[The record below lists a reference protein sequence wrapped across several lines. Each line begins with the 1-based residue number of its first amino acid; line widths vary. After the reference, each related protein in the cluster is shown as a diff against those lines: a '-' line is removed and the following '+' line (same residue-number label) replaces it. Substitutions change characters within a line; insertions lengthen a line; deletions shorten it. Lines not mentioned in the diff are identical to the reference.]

1 MAMTE
6 RDRRALIILGV
17 IAGIAVAFFLVTQVL
32 GGGDEETPPA
42 AAPAPADGG
51 TVPEP
56 APTTASPA
64 PPKSPKEVV
73 NFTGRDPFSTPPELV
88 TASPS
93 ATSTDTATPTS
104 TATTTTNKPTA
115 PSGDQSTN
123 VAGKQVT
130 LDTVYTRGN
139 ESRVTVEVDGKVYDE
154 SVGGTFDRNYEVR
167 SIDTATGCATFLYG
181 DESFRL
187 CSDSPK

>member
-17 IAGIAVAFFLVTQVL
+17 IAAIAVVFFLVTQVL
-32 GGGDEETPPA
+32 GGGGGDEEA
-42 AAPAPADGG
+42 APVPAPAGG
-51 TVPEP
+51 TAPEP
-56 APTTASPA
+56 APTTE
-64 PPKSPKEVV
+64 PPPEKPPREVV

-93 ATSTDTATPTS
+93 ATGTETTS
-104 TATTTTNKPTA
+104 PTTTETTEAAPTA
-115 PSGDQSTN
+115 PRGDQSAN
-123 VAGKQVT
+123 VAGRQVT
-130 LDTVYTRGN
+130 LDTVYTHGN
-139 ESRVTVEVDGKVYDE
+139 EARVTVEVDGKVYDE
-154 SVGGTFDRNYEVR
+154 AVGGTFDRSYEVR
-167 SIDTATGCATFLYG
+167 SIDTAAGCATFLYG